1 MHQKRT
7 KNIIDIREYWYLLL
21 RRKLY
26 FMIPFA
32 VTLFVGI
39 IYSIVAQP
47 VYQSSTVVQVS
58 QSQLLSRQMQELVPG
73 ITAQERLN
81 NLRRLITSHNYLK
94 ILIQSLDLVHEP
106 QIREKAETQKDQHPG
121 MSIEEIAELLWIDQ
135 LQNYLTISQQGTDF
149 IQITAIGTTPDM
161 AYNLANTLTQIFIDE
176 SLRREV
182 GGIRGAL
189 QFSSEQVTIY
199 KKKLEES
206 EEALRNYKELI
217 VNDEFDN
224 NAVITGNLEEVNV
237 MLSATDFEL
246 REMKDRLQFL
256 NSRLRMQGINNNPVS
271 TPVIAQVK
279 TQLLAMVVELSELML
294 KASWQDA
301 KVLKINA
308 EIEILRN
315 NLKKEIENNVQ
326 LRYPA
331 QSASYTESIVEKEI
345 TTIDIDFLTR
355 KKEVFSNL
363 VRAYKGKLTRIP
375 SREMNL
381 SRLEREVQAN
391 RDIYQTLLQQARG
404 SEIEEALQRTAAEFK
419 FKTIQPA
426 IKPLKPIKPNRLKL
440 IFMSLVLG
448 LSFGVGLIYFMEYI
462 DHSFKNVEDVE
473 KYLNLPVLGTIPKI
487 EKEKNNK
494 FY

>member
-1 MHQKRT
+1 
-7 KNIIDIREYWYLLL
+7 
-21 RRKLY
+21 
-26 FMIPFA
+26 
-32 VTLFVGI
+32 
-39 IYSIVAQP
+39 
-47 VYQSSTVVQVS
+47 
-58 QSQLLSRQMQELVPG
+58 
-73 ITAQERLN
+73 
-81 NLRRLITSHNYLK
+81 
-94 ILIQSLDLVHEP
+94 
-106 QIREKAETQKDQHPG
+106 
-121 MSIEEIAELLWIDQ
+121 
-135 LQNYLTISQQGTDF
+135 
-149 IQITAIGTTPDM
+149 
-161 AYNLANTLTQIFIDE
+161 
-176 SLRREV
+176 
-182 GGIRGAL
+182 
-189 QFSSEQVTIY
+189 
-199 KKKLEES
+199 
-206 EEALRNYKELI
+206 
-217 VNDEFDN
+217 
-224 NAVITGNLEEVNV
+224 
-237 MLSATDFEL
+237 
-246 REMKDRLQFL
+246 
-256 NSRLRMQGINNNPVS
+256 MQGINNNPVS
-271 TPVIAQVK
+271 TAVIAQLK
-279 TQLLAMVVELSELML
+279 SQLLAMVVELSELML